1 MKLGCKN
8 QGQRAAAPCVGEQVG
23 RGVGVVEVGVGEDRG
38 KALLLCVSG
47 RELAD
52 AVAVEVVGDVLP
64 VVLRIDLPERLQV
77 LPSHHLQAAIA
88 PWMTREVRDVEH
100 AAHEGDNDAALHA
113 SGVSAARRG
122 RKAGAMST
130 CWLTSWSISCRDM
143 MRCQQPRPPGTL
155 QSQPLVFVKKLKPCL
170 FPSSLPSSRPWEAG

>member
-38 KALLLCVSG
+38 KALFLCVSR

-64 VVLRIDLPERLQV
+64 VVLRVDLPERLQV
-77 LPSHHLQAAIA
+77 LTSHHLQAAIA

-100 AAHEGDNDAALHA
+100 AAH
-113 SGVSAARRG
+113 
-122 RKAGAMST
+122 
-130 CWLTSWSISCRDM
+130 
-143 MRCQQPRPPGTL
+143 
-155 QSQPLVFVKKLKPCL
+155 
-170 FPSSLPSSRPWEAG
+170 